1 MTEDY
6 GFYAAC
12 LRFMAHRTEAV
23 TPEIVAMMQDV
34 AAIARGVAET
44 GEIVAAKDRLRAS
57 ARALAGVAGVL
68 QRHILP
74 EVVAVGD
81 PDSERRVRWMIDASM
96 EAMTALISRA
106 ETGTAGKTC
115 RLSLPLP
122 PEA

>member
-34 AAIARGVAET
+34 AAIAGGVAET
-44 GEIVAAKDRLRAS
+44 GEIVAAEDRLRAS

-68 QRHILP
+68 DDRCL
-74 EVVAVGD
+74 
-81 PDSERRVRWMIDASM
+81 DASM
-96 EAMTALISRA
+96 EAMAALISRA
-106 ETGTAGKTC
+106 ETGTAGETC
-115 RLSLPLP
+115 RLSLPPP